1 MKKKV
6 SVFQNFKL
14 KLTTPVLAGN
24 IKMKGSQCR
33 DKGGAKKVFKKHFI
47 FVPVGKIVAVR
58 MEESGINQGYSRGLN
73 ICIFSKFF
81 RNPKC
86 FPDQGVWVANFRNP
100 SMLIYRVLVRMHCFS
115 N

>member
-33 DKGGAKKVFKKHFI
+33 YKGVGQKVFKKHFI

-86 FPDQGVWVANFRNP
+86 FPDQGG
-100 SMLIYRVLVRMHCFS
+100 LGGEFS
-115 N
+115 QPQYAHL